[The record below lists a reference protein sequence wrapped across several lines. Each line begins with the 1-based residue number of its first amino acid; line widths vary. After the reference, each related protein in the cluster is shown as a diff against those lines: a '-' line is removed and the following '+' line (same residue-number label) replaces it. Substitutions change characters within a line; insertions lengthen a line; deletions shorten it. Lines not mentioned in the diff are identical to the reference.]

1 VLRALFQKTSSDA
14 AGGTPTLLKGP
25 RVARHSSGWSALHKQ
40 LRAETGLRILDI
52 GPTSPTNINFLTN
65 MGQSVY
71 MSDLVPE
78 AHKPDWVRMPAG
90 DVSTPEFDIA
100 GFLAQNLAFDG
111 RQFDVVLLWTTLGY
125 LPEALVGPVVERLHA
140 SMTKGGKVLA
150 MFHGKMNGENTAY
163 CRYHLT
169 DSDSIEMQTSAP
181 VPLQRVYSNRSIE
194 KAFGGY
200 SECKFYLA
208 KDNLYEAIVTL

>member
-1 VLRALFQKTSSDA
+1 VLRALFQKAPTEG
-14 AGGTPTLLKGP
+14 AGCTPTLLKGP

-40 LRAETGLRILDI
+40 LRGETGLRILDI
-52 GPTSPTNINFLTN
+52 GPTSPTNINFLTG

-78 AHKPDWVRMPAG
+78 SHNPAWVRMPAG
-90 DVSTPEFDIA
+90 DIAAPEFDVA
-100 GFLAQNLAFDG
+100 SFLAQNLAFDG

-125 LPEALVGPVVERLHA
+125 LPEILVGAVVERLHA
-140 SMTKGGKVLA
+140 SMTPGGKVLA
-150 MFHGKMNGENTAY
+150 MFHGKANGENTAY

-169 DSDSIEMQTSAP
+169 DSDSIEMQTSTP

-194 KAFGGY
+194 KTFGGY
-200 SECKFYLA
+200 SDCKFFLA
-208 KDNLYEAIVTL
+208 KDNLYEAIITR